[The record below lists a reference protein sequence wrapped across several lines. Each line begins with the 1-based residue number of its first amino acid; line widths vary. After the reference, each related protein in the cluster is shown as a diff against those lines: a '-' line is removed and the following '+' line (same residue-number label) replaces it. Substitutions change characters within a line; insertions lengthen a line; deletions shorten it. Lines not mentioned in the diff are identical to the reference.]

1 MMPFAIAVA
10 TAALT
15 SIASSM
21 LVIMLMA
28 VITSLAQLDSVELAS
43 MAGVASH

>member
-1 MMPFAIAVA
+1 MPFATAVA
-10 TAALT
+10 TTALT
-15 SIASSM
+15 SVASSM

-28 VITSLAQLDSVELAS
+28 VITSFTQLDSVELAS